1 MVRQQQRRA
10 TARRL
15 RRGNRPRAHRSRE
28 GDGRAPDAR
37 PGAGRIGLSAARP
50 TGRVQDPMGGRVTI
64 LLSALLCARM
74 VLLLFSATPVNDTDL
89 TWSWY
94 AGIGCVTV
102 AAFIAATHGWS
113 A

>member
-10 TARRL
+10 TARRR

-28 GDGRAPDAR
+28 GDARAPDPR
-37 PGAGRIGLSAARP
+37 RGAARIGLPAARP
-50 TGRVQDPMGGRVTI
+50 AGPLQDPLGGRVTI
-64 LLSALLCARM
+64 LFIALLCAGM